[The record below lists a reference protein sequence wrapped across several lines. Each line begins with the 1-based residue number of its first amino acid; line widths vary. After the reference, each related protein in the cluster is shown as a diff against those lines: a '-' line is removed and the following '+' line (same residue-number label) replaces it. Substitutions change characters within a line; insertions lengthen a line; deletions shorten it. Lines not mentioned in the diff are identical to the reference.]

1 MIHIEEDAELYAL
14 GLLDPQERERIDD
27 HVASCDTCA
36 GRLGE
41 AEGAVAALIDTSMS
55 RAARRP
61 RRWQSLAVNA
71 GLGLGFAASLVAAIG
86 FHRALDAD
94 GTVMAWFATS
104 HFAHAQFQTPSG
116 KALDVKAVYERHGHW
131 YAIVANGT
139 PSWHAIVIEPDG
151 TRRVLPQTFAN
162 RGAAS
167 VLTIPDPPPT
177 RAIELDD
184 AAGNVVGTVHPL
196 LVTKPTSGV
205 IP

>member
-1 MIHIEEDAELYAL
+1 MNHIEEDAELYAL
-14 GLLDPQERERIDD
+14 GLLDAHERERIDD
-27 HVASCDTCA
+27 HVLSCDVCVR
-36 GRLGE
+36 RLGE
-41 AEGAVAALIDTSMS
+41 AERAVAALIDTAM
-55 RAARRP
+55 APVARHP
-61 RRWQSLAVNA
+61 RRWQSFAVNA
-71 GLGLGFAASLVAAIG
+71 GLGLGFAASLIAAIG

-116 KALDVKAVYERHGHW
+116 KTLDVKAVYERHGHW

-167 VLTIPDPPPT
+167 VLTIPDPP
-177 RAIELDD
+177 RAREIELDD

-196 LVTKPTSGV
+196 LETKPTQGV